1 QQNTLRD
8 ALVAA
13 ITLDTFNRHAD
24 KLVMANIA
32 QAVNVLQALSLTQG
46 EKLVLT
52 PTYHVFDF
60 YQSHQGGRSLRTV
73 VESPEVSFA
82 AGNVREKIPT
92 LAGSASVKGNAL
104 TLSVTNADARLPA
117 EVTIDLRG
125 RAAQDVSI
133 SVLADEDIHAHNT
146 FEEPQR
152 LLPQPETRSDALQ
165 TSTFPPAS
173 VLVI

>member
-1 QQNTLRD
+1 
-8 ALVAA
+8 
-13 ITLDTFNRHAD
+13 
-24 KLVMANIA
+24 MANIA

-52 PTYHVFDF
+52 PTYHVFDL

-92 LAGSASVKGNAL
+92 LAGSASVKGNVL
-104 TLSVTNADARLPA
+104 TLSVTNAHARLPA
-117 EVTIDLRG
+117 EAAIDVRG

-133 SVLADEDIHAHNT
+133 RVLSDEDLHAHNT

-152 LLPQPETRSDALQ
+152 LSPRAETKAQGLQ
-165 TSTFPPAS
+165 THIFSPAS
-173 VLVI
+173 VTVVKARLT